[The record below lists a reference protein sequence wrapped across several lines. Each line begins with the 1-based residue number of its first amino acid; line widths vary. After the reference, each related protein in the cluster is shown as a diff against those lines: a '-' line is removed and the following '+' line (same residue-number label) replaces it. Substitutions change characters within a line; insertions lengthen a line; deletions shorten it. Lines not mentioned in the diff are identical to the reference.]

1 VSRNSANLRHRR
13 RTELAKPADAV
24 AATPPSASN
33 GSLTGTDGAEEN
45 VRRRWVIF
53 AVVSMA
59 LLMGSIDQTIV
70 ATALPRLQHDLHTT
84 VNWSGWTIT
93 AYQLGAVLTLPV
105 AGRVADLY
113 GRKKVFMICVVI
125 FTASSLACGLSDS
138 IYMLVPL
145 RAVQAIGGGAFMPSA
160 SGIVSESFGKDR
172 DRAIGMFTSIFPLG
186 ALIGPVL
193 GGIITQDWSWRGIFL
208 INIPI
213 GILLVILGLR
223 ILPGSLPR
231 VAKRPDFAGTALL
244 GVLLISAM
252 YGITTLGSG
261 KESVLSLPFL
271 VPEAV
276 AVIFAVLLS
285 RQMRAAENPIIP
297 IRLLR
302 ERHFATMNLI
312 ALLYGGTA
320 LGFATLVP
328 LYAHDRY
335 HIQIFQ
341 AGTVLT
347 ARAIGAVAVASI
359 TSFLLRKIGYRIPMV
374 VGFALGA
381 AGLELLAVSPHGGLS
396 TYFWLAFGAMVLGLG
411 GGISAPATNNAIL
424 SFAPDQVASI
434 SGLRGMFRQIGGMIT
449 ISVTTAIV
457 ARSSNEGI
465 ALGHA
470 FTIFALVLLLVAIPL
485 VFTVP
490 SRRGTW

>member
-1 VSRNSANLRHRR
+1 LRHRR
-13 RTELAKPADAV
+13 RAQLVLPAG
-24 AATPPSASN
+24 AAPPTPPPDPN
-33 GSLTGTDGAEEN
+33 GALTATDGVEEN

-53 AVVSMA
+53 AV
-59 LLMGSIDQTIV
+59 IV

-125 FTASSLACGLSDS
+125 FTTSSLACGLSDS

-213 GILLVILGLR
+213 GVLLVILGLR
-223 ILPGSLPR
+223 ILPGSVPR

-244 GVLLISAM
+244 GVLLVSAM

-261 KESVLSLPFL
+261 KESIISVPFL
-271 VPEAV
+271 VPEAI

-359 TSFLLRKIGYRIPMV
+359 TAFLLRRIGYRIPMV

-381 AGLELLAVSPHGGLS
+381 AGLELLSIAPHGLS
-396 TYFWLAFGAMVLGLG
+396 TYFWLAVGAMVLGLG

-424 SFAPDQVASI
+424 SFAPDEVASI

-457 ARSSNEGI
+457 ARSSDEGI

-470 FTIFALVLLLVAIPL
+470 FTIFALVILLVAIPL

>member
-1 VSRNSANLRHRR
+1 M
-13 RTELAKPADAV
+13 
-24 AATPPSASN
+24 
-33 GSLTGTDGAEEN
+33 
-45 VRRRWVIF
+45 IF

-145 RAVQAIGGGAFMPSA
+145 RAIQAIGGGAFMPSA

-213 GILLVILGLR
+213 GVLLVILGLR
-223 ILPGSLPR
+223 ILPGSVPTGRQAPR
-231 VAKRPDFAGTALL
+231 LRRHRTSWGALDL
-244 GVLLISAM
+244 GDVRHHHTRQREGEHRSRSRSSSPRAI
-252 YGITTLGSG
+252 
-261 KESVLSLPFL
+261 
-271 VPEAV
+271 

-359 TSFLLRKIGYRIPMV
+359 TSFLLRRIGYRIPMV

-381 AGLELLAVSPHGGLS
+381 AGLELLAIAPHGLS

-424 SFAPDQVASI
+424 SFAPDEVASI

-470 FTIFALVLLLVAIPL
+470 FTIFALVIVLVAIPL

>member
-1 VSRNSANLRHRR
+1 
-13 RTELAKPADAV
+13 
-24 AATPPSASN
+24 
-33 GSLTGTDGAEEN
+33 
-45 VRRRWVIF
+45 VIF

-70 ATALPRLQHDLHTT
+70 ATALPRIQRDLHTT

-105 AGRVADLY
+105 AGRISDLF

-125 FTASSLACGLSDS
+125 FTVSSLACGMATS

-145 RAVQAIGGGAFMPSA
+145 RAIQALGGGAFMPSA
-160 SGIVSESFGKDR
+160 SGIVAENFGKDR

-193 GGIITQDWSWRGIFL
+193 GGILTQDWTWRGIFL
-208 INIPI
+208 INVPI
-213 GILLVILGLR
+213 GALLLFFGLR
-223 ILPGSLPR
+223 ILPNSPPR
-231 VAKRPDFAGTALL
+231 TTKRPDFAGTALL
-244 GVLLISAM
+244 GVLLVSSM

-261 KESVLSLPFL
+261 KERILSVPFL
-271 VPEAV
+271 LPEAI
-276 AVIFAVLLS
+276 AVVFGFLLA
-285 RQMRAAENPIIP
+285 RQMRGADNPIVP
-297 IRLLR
+297 LHLLR
-302 ERHFATMNLI
+302 ERNFATMNFI
-312 ALLYGGTA
+312 ALLYGGTT

-328 LYAHDRY
+328 LYAQDHY
-335 HIQIFQ
+335 GVKIFQ

-347 ARAIGAVAVASI
+347 ARAIGAVLVAGV
-359 TSFLLRKIGYRIPMV
+359 TSFMLRRIGYRIPMV
-374 VGFALGA
+374 VGFVLGA
-381 AGLELLAVSPHGGLS
+381 IGLELLAISPHVLS
-396 TYFWLAFGAMVLGLG
+396 TFGWLAFGAMILGLG

-424 SFAPDQVASI
+424 SFAPDEVASI

-457 ARSSNEGI
+457 ARSSNEGV

-470 FTIFALVLLLVAIPL
+470 FTVFALIVVLVAIPL

>member
-1 VSRNSANLRHRR
+1 MATADNLIPP
-13 RTELAKPADAV
+13 TPPVPGTAV
-24 AATPPSASN
+24 A
-33 GSLTGTDGAEEN
+33 TDGAEEN
-45 VRRRWVIF
+45 LRRRWIIF
-53 AVVSMA
+53 GVVSLA

-84 VNWSGWTIT
+84 VNWTGWTIT

-105 AGRVADLY
+105 AGRIADLY

-125 FTASSLACGLSDS
+125 FTASSLLCGLSTS

-145 RAVQAIGGGAFMPSA
+145 RAIQAIGGGAFMPSA
-160 SGIVSESFGKDR
+160 SGIVAESFGKDR

-213 GILLVILGLR
+213 GVLLVILGLR
-223 ILPGSLPR
+223 ILPASAPR
-231 VAKRPDFAGTALL
+231 VAKRPDLAGTALL

-252 YGITTLGSG
+252 YGVTTLGSG
-261 KESVLSLPFL
+261 KASIFSLPFL
-271 VPEAV
+271 VPEAI
-276 AVIFAVLLS
+276 AVIFAALLS
-285 RQMRAAENPIIP
+285 RQMRSAENPIIP

-328 LYAHDRY
+328 RYAHDRY
-335 HIQIFQ
+335 GIEIFQ

-359 TSFLLRKIGYRIPMV
+359 TAFMLRKIGYRIPMV

-381 AGLELLAVSPHGGLS
+381 AGLELLSIAPHGGLS

-449 ISVTTAIV
+449 ISVTTAVV
-457 ARSSNEGI
+457 ARSGNEGI

-470 FTIFALVLLLVAIPL
+470 FTIFALVILLIAIPL

>member
-1 VSRNSANLRHRR
+1 VSRSSAKLRHRR
-13 RTELAKPADAV
+13 RAQLVVPGDA
-24 AATPPSASN
+24 APPTPPPASN
-33 GSLTGTDGAEEN
+33 GALAGSDEVEEN

-70 ATALPRLQHDLHTT
+70 ATALPRLQRDLHTT

-125 FTASSLACGLSDS
+125 FTASSLACGLSNS

-213 GILLVILGLR
+213 GVLLVILGLR
-223 ILPGSLPR
+223 ILPGSAPR

-244 GVLLISAM
+244 GVLLVSAM

-261 KESVLSLPFL
+261 KESIVSIPFL
-271 VPEAV
+271 VPEAI

-359 TSFLLRKIGYRIPMV
+359 TSFLLRRIGYRIPMV

-381 AGLELLAVSPHGGLS
+381 AGLELLSIAPHGLS
-396 TYFWLAFGAMVLGLG
+396 TYFWLAVGAMVLGLG

-470 FTIFALVLLLVAIPL
+470 FTIFALVILLVAIPL

>member
-1 VSRNSANLRHRR
+1 MSRSSANLRHRR
-13 RTELAKPADAV
+13 QAQLATPADATPPTGAP
-24 AATPPSASN
+24 AATTVA
-33 GSLTGTDGAEEN
+33 DEDEEI
-45 VRRRWVIF
+45 VRRRWAIF

-70 ATALPRLQHDLHTT
+70 ATALPRLQHDLHTS

-105 AGRVADLY
+105 AGRIADLY
-113 GRKKVFMICVVI
+113 GRRKVFMICVVI
-125 FTASSLACGLSDS
+125 FTTSSLLCGMSTS

-193 GGIITQDWSWRGIFL
+193 GGIITQDWSWRGIFF

-213 GILLVILGLR
+213 GVLLVILGLR
-223 ILPGSLPR
+223 ILPGSAPR
-231 VAKRPDFAGTALL
+231 AAKRPDLAGTALL

-252 YGITTLGSG
+252 YGITSLGSG
-261 KESVLSLPFL
+261 KESVISVPFL
-271 VPEAV
+271 VPELI
-276 AVIFAVLLS
+276 AVIFAALLS
-285 RQMRAAENPIIP
+285 RQMRHAENPIIP

-328 LYAHDRY
+328 LFAHDRY
-335 HIQIFQ
+335 HIEIFQ

-359 TSFLLRKIGYRIPMV
+359 TSFMLRRIGYRIPMV

-381 AGLELLAVSPHGGLS
+381 AGLELLSIAPHGLS
-396 TYFWLAFGAMVLGLG
+396 TYFWLAFAAMILGLG

-434 SGLRGMFRQIGGMIT
+434 SGLRGMFRQVGGMIT

-457 ARSSNEGI
+457 ARSGNEGV

-470 FTIFALVLLLVAIPL
+470 FTLFALVILLIAIPL

>member
-1 VSRNSANLRHRR
+1 
-13 RTELAKPADAV
+13 
-24 AATPPSASN
+24 
-33 GSLTGTDGAEEN
+33 
-45 VRRRWVIF
+45 
-53 AVVSMA
+53 
-59 LLMGSIDQTIV
+59 MGSIDQTIV

-105 AGRVADLY
+105 AGRIADLY

-125 FTASSLACGLSDS
+125 FTVSSLACGMSTS

-145 RAVQAIGGGAFMPSA
+145 RFVQALGGGAFMPSA
-160 SGIVSESFGKDR
+160 SGIVAENFGKDR

-193 GGIITQDWSWRGIFL
+193 GGIITQDWTWRGIFF

-213 GILLVILGLR
+213 GVLLVILGLR
-223 ILPGSLPR
+223 ILPGSAPR
-231 VAKRPDFAGTALL
+231 AAKRPDFAGTALL
-244 GVLLISAM
+244 GVVLISAM
-252 YGITTLGSG
+252 YGVTTLGSG
-261 KESVLSLPFL
+261 KESLISVGFL
-271 VPEAV
+271 VPEVV
-276 AVIFAVLLS
+276 AIVFGVLLS
-285 RQMRAAENPIIP
+285 RQMRSAENPIIP

-320 LGFATLVP
+320 LGFSTLVP
-328 LYAHDRY
+328 LYAFQHY
-335 HIQIFQ
+335 HIKIFQ

-347 ARAIGAVAVASI
+347 ARAIGAVMVASI

-381 AGLELLAVSPHGGLS
+381 AGLELLSISPHGLS
-396 TYFWLAFGAMVLGLG
+396 TYFWLAFGALILGLG

-434 SGLRGMFRQIGGMIT
+434 SGLRGMFRQIGGMIA

-457 ARSSNEGI
+457 ARSQNEGV

-470 FTIFALVLLLVAIPL
+470 FTVFALVILLVAIPL
-485 VFTVP
+485 VYTVP

>member
-1 VSRNSANLRHRR
+1 VSRSSANLRHRR
-13 RTELAKPADAV
+13 RTQLVVPADAAPPTPPPTSNGAL
-24 AATPPSASN
+24 AAT
-33 GSLTGTDGAEEN
+33 DGVEEN

-125 FTASSLACGLSDS
+125 FTASSLACGLSTS

-145 RAVQAIGGGAFMPSA
+145 RAIQAIGGGAFMPSA

-213 GILLVILGLR
+213 GVLLVILGLR
-223 ILPGSLPR
+223 ILPGSAPR

-244 GVLLISAM
+244 GVLLVSAM

-261 KESVLSLPFL
+261 KESIISIPFL
-271 VPEAV
+271 VPEAI

-359 TSFLLRKIGYRIPMV
+359 TSFLLRRIGYRIPMV

-381 AGLELLAVSPHGGLS
+381 AGLELLSIAPHGLS
-396 TYFWLAFGAMVLGLG
+396 TYFWLALGAMVLGLG

-424 SFAPDQVASI
+424 SFAPDEVASI

-470 FTIFALVLLLVAIPL
+470 FTIFALVILLVAIPL
-485 VFTVP
+485 VYTVP